1 MKKILFSMVYEP
13 VVVNARRAPR
23 PPESNTQERNTFL
36 TLLAAATALGL
47 LSAPAKSQA
56 GLGEATKT
64 DIFLPPGLQGQWSTS
79 KLGSMV

>member
-13 VVVNARRAPR
+13 VVVNARRAP
-23 PPESNTQERNTFL
+23 PESKTQRRNTFL

>member
-13 VVVNARRAPR
+13 VVVNARRAP
-23 PPESNTQERNTFL
+23 PESNTQERNTFL
-36 TLLAAATALGL
+36 TL

-64 DIFLPPGLQGQWSTS
+64 DIFLPPGLQGQWKTS

>member
-1 MKKILFSMVYEP
+1 MVYEP
-13 VVVNARRAPR
+13 VVVNARRA

-56 GLGEATKT
+56 GLGATKT
-64 DIFLPPGLQGQWSTS
+64 DIFLPPGLQGQWKTS